1 MYNNNMEMSEMSTID
16 PYKEESYNRFLELL
30 SMDYL
35 YNWKALASVLKVD
48 QRTIYRWRQT
58 PAAQKIVNDEISR
71 LVREMERAG
80 KDDWRMFREKAK
92 IMGVE
97 DVNKIEVVDTKGILD
112 KLETDYANLGE
123 RAKIEANEEDTLVGA
138 TEK

>member
-1 MYNNNMEMSEMSTID
+1 MSTID

-123 RAKIEANEEDTLVGA
+123 RAKIEANEEDTLVGE

>member
-1 MYNNNMEMSEMSTID
+1 MSEMSTID

-123 RAKIEANEEDTLVGA
+123 RAKIEANEEDTLVGE

>member
-1 MYNNNMEMSEMSTID
+1 MSEMSTID